1 MPRLIGA
8 AQTLTA
14 GTQAQQI
21 TTFNSSGTFAAQPR
35 TTNAWVLVLA
45 GGGGGCVGGGS
56 GGGAGGHLEVP
67 SHPLPLSPV
76 PITVG
81 GGGAS
86 SNPSDVFPPPAGPYP
101 RNISA
106 SNGSNSVLGA
116 AAPLTAIGGGGGRIG
131 VSGTPENGNPGGSG
145 GGGYEG
151 GTGGSATPGQGNPG
165 GDTSPGG
172 YSAGGGGAG
181 AAGQTIGSPVP
192 TTASHGGNGGAGLA
206 SSITGSSVTRGGGGG
221 GASYI
226 GPLFSNNGNPN
237 GGLGGSGGGGNAGKV
252 SPTFDNAAGYTN
264 IPAWTAGGVNLGGGG
279 GAQTSFAG
287 SVEPLGAAPGGSGTV
302 IINEPQV
309 DYVDGTSS
317 VWDLKAVFRAVKAG
331 TWTN

>member
-8 AQTLTA
+8 VQATTA

-45 GGGGGCVGGGS
+45 GGGGGAIGGGS

-81 GGGAS
+81 GGGAGA
-86 SNPSDVFPPPAGPYP
+86 PSAATFNPPAGPYP
-101 RNISA
+101 RHISG
-106 SNGSNSVLGA
+106 SSGSNSVLGA

-145 GGGYEG
+145 GGGYQG
-151 GTGGSATPGQGNPG
+151 GTGGTGTPGQGFAG
-165 GDTSPGG
+165 GNVTSIG
-172 YSAGGGGAG
+172 SAGGGGAG
-181 AAGQTIGSPVP
+181 AVGDNSTSPLFIGS
-192 TTASHGGNGGAGLA
+192 NGGAGKA

-221 GASYI
+221 GASDT
-226 GPLFSNNGNPN
+226 GPLYTPNGNPN

-252 SPTFDNAAGYTN
+252 SPTFSPFPDYPNVT
-264 IPAWTAGGVNLGGGG
+264 AWTAGGVNLGGGG
-279 GAQTSFAG
+279 GGQTSFAG
-287 SVEPLGAAPGGSGTV
+287 GLDPAAPGGSGTV

-317 VWDLKAVFRAVKAG
+317 CWDLRTVFRAVKAG
-331 TWTN
+331 NWTN